1 MVRVQSDHGKS
12 SVTVHTLQYPK
23 QMFLKCFL
31 RVGGVPINPMIIEK
45 INALEAPDV
54 VKDVLHDILKIEDR
68 VQVDNDQRNAPTYM
82 GKILAKHA
90 NCDEVVK
97 FCEKW

>member
-1 MVRVQSDHGKS
+1 M
-12 SVTVHTLQYPK
+12 L
-23 QMFLKCFL
+23 LKGFL
-31 RVGGVPINPMIIEK
+31 RGGSVAINPMIIEK
-45 INALEAPDV
+45 INALEVPDI
-54 VKDVLHDILKIEDR
+54 VKDVLQDILKIEDR
-68 VQVDNDQRNAPTYM
+68 VQTDNEQRNAPTYM